1 MKSLYG
7 KLFLGFL
14 ASLLVSFGIAGY
26 FGVQRQQESIREMV
40 VEDYKRLHPLVSACV
55 RQDDTSDLPKILY
68 SINCELLIENEGELY
83 LFGSDSTLP
92 EVNSELGQTIY
103 RMVSDDTT
111 LKKVPAYENMYQN
124 GREFIIF
131 DAVGDNQLF
140 YRFLMEREYSL
151 FENALLFALL
161 GVFFIGSFIFLIIA
175 DVMVKPI
182 KRLTKATNAVTHGNY
197 DVQVNYY
204 GSDELATLSDSFN
217 LMAKRLVKSE
227 ENRQKFISDVS
238 HEFQTPLTSIQGFAK
253 ILTAEQLNDDQ
264 RRRYGSIILEQAIRL
279 STLSK
284 NMMQLTLLE
293 VDDLVLDIKKYSL
306 IAQLQRVIDMQQGL
320 ASENQIDIVS
330 NFPKGDV
337 YIQADE
343 DRMEQVFINLINNA
357 VKYTQAE
364 GVVTVNVKKNLK
376 DIEISIE
383 DTGIGMNKEALQ
395 HIYDRF
401 YRADKSRSIRGN
413 GLGLSIVKRIVDLH
427 HFKIGVESQVDVG
440 TVFKITIPQ
449 DLGRRGSKRD

>member
-1 MKSLYG
+1 MKKKIITIVASSL
-7 KLFLGFL
+7 
-14 ASLLVSFGIAGY
+14 
-26 FGVQRQQESIREMV
+26 GVIV
-40 VEDYKRLHPLVSACV
+40 
-55 RQDDTSDLPKILY
+55 TS
-68 SINCELLIENEGELY
+68 
-83 LFGSDSTLP
+83 
-92 EVNSELGQTIY
+92 
-103 RMVSDDTT
+103 
-111 LKKVPAYENMYQN
+111 
-124 GREFIIF
+124 
-131 DAVGDNQLF
+131 
-140 YRFLMEREYSL
+140 
-151 FENALLFALL
+151 ALLAAGIFMLVRNKNVEETGNVL
-161 GVFFIGSFIFLIIA
+161 GVSWYNEA
-175 DVMVKPI
+175 
-182 KRLTKATNAVTHGNY
+182 
-197 DVQVNYY
+197 
-204 GSDELATLSDSFN
+204 
-217 LMAKRLVKSE
+217 E
-227 ENRQKFISDVS
+227 E
-238 HEFQTPLTSIQGFAK
+238 EFEIT
-253 ILTAEQLNDDQ
+253 TAEQLNDDQ

-364 GVVTVNVKKNLK
+364 GVVTINVKKNLK